1 MRCRN
6 GRGSFD
12 DKQGSLPVL
21 RIQQVGAWAAGQAG
35 TASSRQTPA
44 SQREEAVP

>member
-1 MRCRN
+1 MGEEVLMTSREVCRY
-6 GRGSFD
+6 F
-12 DKQGSLPVL
+12 
-21 RIQQVGAWAAGQAG
+21 GAWAAGQAG